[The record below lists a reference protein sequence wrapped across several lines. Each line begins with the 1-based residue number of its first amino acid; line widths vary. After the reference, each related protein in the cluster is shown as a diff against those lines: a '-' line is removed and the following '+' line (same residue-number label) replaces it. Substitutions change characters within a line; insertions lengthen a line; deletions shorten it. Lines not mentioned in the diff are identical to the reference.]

1 VAPKAAAPKP
11 AAKPAV
17 PSKPR
22 RPRIPFPKKNAPP
35 SEAEFAARLP
45 IAAGKRFEAAR
56 AFLKKQKGISEE
68 LYYFG
73 PKTGWAYRY
82 LRNVQQSI
90 CSILIHDERLLGMV
104 ALEPGAVA
112 AIDWQALSPVGQQAR
127 KIAHGSPA
135 LLWLDLPL
143 EASGAADFK
152 AIIKA
157 KLGALPVLPP
167 PVPGP
172 APAAGAPPAR
182 PTR

>member
-1 VAPKAAAPKP
+1 M
-11 AAKPAV
+11 
-17 PSKPR
+17 
-22 RPRIPFPKKNAPP
+22 
-35 SEAEFAARLP
+35 
-45 IAAGKRFEAAR
+45 
-56 AFLKKQKGISEE
+56 SEE

-90 CSILIHDERLLGMV
+90 CSILIHDQQLLGMM
-104 ALEPGAVA
+104 ALDPEAVA
-112 AIDWQALSPVGQQAR
+112 AIDWPALSPVGQRAR
-127 KIAHGSPA
+127 KLAHGSPA

-143 EASGAADFK
+143 EGSGAADFK

-167 PVPGP
+167 PPP
-172 APAAGAPPAR
+172 APPAPPAR